1 VLDHQLLEPDDARAV
16 LQHLADLWGYGVVLR
31 EVDAAAGV
39 VLREHH
45 ASARPGIV
53 G

>member
-1 VLDHQLLEPDDARAV
+1 M
-16 LQHLADLWGYGVVLR
+16 LQHLADLWGYGVVMR
-31 EVDAAAGV
+31 EVDATNGA

-53 G
+53 E